1 MKRLKLISVLIACII
16 ILSGCGAE
24 TAQTEDTALPQE
36 DNATEITIEVG
47 ENSLSFYKNA
57 ARKFEAETGVKV
69 NVISASNDD
78 TARTRIQ
85 AELMAGKGADIYASI
100 YLDFIGIGQN
110 GHLCNL
116 ANWIALDPYFS
127 DDEFYMNL
135 LQSRFDEGDCYSL
148 LLFMMIRTLGS
159 TIEVPELNGKS
170 LNWEEFF
177 ETTKGIERSGVLYG
191 IMDYDV
197 FFYRFRERY
206 KSFIDEENR
215 TQSLNSPEMIQ
226 LLEQCKEWGAEG
238 LCIPFAAENFT
249 ELSANAFFRGSGGG
263 IDMLTNISVDS
274 PFFEKTYFYDIPSDS
289 GKNDRANKIMTTDF
303 VCINAASP
311 CKGTAWEL
319 VKFLFS
325 EDIQAS
331 NILVP
336 VNRKAAAEILSE
348 LIENNK
354 LDIDSDQAIKETDA
368 ILDAIDDLPDIYP
381 NDIVQIVL
389 KQAER
394 FFSNE
399 ISAEEAAK
407 NMADGVALY
416 FKEQ

>member
-1 MKRLKLISVLIACII
+1 MKRIKLLPLLLVSI
-16 ILSGCGAE
+16 ILWSGCGAE

-69 NVISASNDD
+69 NVISTSNDD

-110 GHLCNL
+110 RHLCNL
-116 ANWIALDPYFS
+116 ANWVAQDPYFS
-127 DDEFYMNL
+127 DYTFYMNL
-135 LQSRFDEGDCYSL
+135 VESRFDEGDSYSVV
-148 LLFMMIRTLGS
+148 LFIMIQTLGS
-159 TIEVPELNGKS
+159 TIEVPELNGQS

-177 ETTKGIERSGVLYG
+177 ELTKDIERSGVLYG
-191 IMDYDV
+191 LTDYQL
-197 FFYRFRERY
+197 FTRRFKERY
-206 KSFIDEENR
+206 ASFIDEENR
-215 TQSLNSPEMIQ
+215 TQSLNSSEMIQ
-226 LLEQCKEWGAEG
+226 LMEQCKELSAEG
-238 LCIPFAAENFT
+238 LCIPFTAKNFT
-249 ELSANAFFRGSGGG
+249 EISTNAFFREYSDG
-263 IDMLTNISVDS
+263 ITMLTNISVDS
-274 PFFEKTYFYDIPSDS
+274 LFFEKTYYYDIPSDS
-289 GKNDRANKIMTTDF
+289 GKNDKANKIMTTDF

-311 CKGTAWEL
+311 YKGTAWEF

-325 EDIQAS
+325 KDIQATGY
-331 NILVP
+331 VP

-348 LIENNK
+348 LIEKNQ
-354 LDIDSDQAIKETDA
+354 LDIEPEQAIKETDA

-381 NDIVQIVL
+381 NEITQIVL
-389 KQAER
+389 KEAKR
-394 FFSNE
+394 FYSNE

-407 NMADGVALY
+407 NMEAGVTLY
-416 FKEQ
+416 FMEQ